1 MMAVTAFIASSAQ
14 AGVGHHE
21 NERPQPAAAFR
32 FPEVY
37 TDSELETL
45 CALVLLLLGDQET
58 IYDPR
63 RAAERAGQDIPQLRT
78 VIIPDA
84 GHLLNM
90 EQPCVV
96 NREIVSFILDG
107 PGGPSQSAALR
118 PTGK

>member
-45 CALVLLLLGDQET
+45 CAPVLLL
-58 IYDPR
+58 
-63 RAAERAGQDIPQLRT
+63 
-78 VIIPDA
+78 
-84 GHLLNM
+84 
-90 EQPCVV
+90 
-96 NREIVSFILDG
+96 
-107 PGGPSQSAALR
+107 
-118 PTGK
+118 